1 MTRGDVDILR
11 VALSKLTAGRR
22 HEVVE
27 ALLKRLENG
36 TIGGD
41 ELAVLR
47 KLVDK
52 ERTVRSLIYQAARA
66 RARPGSRSAGS
77 TDARGAES
85 QARTRS
91 SIRRMKR
98 HSVGLDLS
106 HDAV

>member
-1 MTRGDVDILR
+1 VNGTTKLLPMTRGDVDILR

-47 KLVDK
+47 KLV
-52 ERTVRSLIYQAARA
+52 ERNAPFVASL
-66 RARPGSRSAGS
+66 SGS
-77 TDARGAES
+77 TSPGP
-85 QARTRS
+85 TR
-91 SIRRMKR
+91 IPQRRLYR
-98 HSVGLDLS
+98 R
-106 HDAV
+106 

>member
-1 MTRGDVDILR
+1 MNGTTELLPMARGDVDILR
-11 VALSKLTAGRR
+11 VALSKLAAGRR

-52 ERTVRSLIYQAARA
+52 ERTVRSLIIRQHEPGPDPDPAAPA
-66 RARPGSRSAGS
+66 LQTLEALEAKLEHAAPSGG
-77 TDARGAES
+77 
-85 QARTRS
+85 
-91 SIRRMKR
+91 
-98 HSVGLDLS
+98 
-106 HDAV
+106 

>member
-52 ERTVRSLIYQAARA
+52 ERTVRSLIIRQHEPGPDPDPAAPPLQTLEALKAKLEQAT
-66 RARPGSRSAGS
+66 PSDG
-77 TDARGAES
+77 
-85 QARTRS
+85 
-91 SIRRMKR
+91 
-98 HSVGLDLS
+98 
-106 HDAV
+106 

>member
-1 MTRGDVDILR
+1 MNGTTELLPMARGDVDILR
-11 VALSKLTAGRR
+11 AALSKMTAGRR

-52 ERTVRSLIYQAARA
+52 ERTVRSLIIRQHEPGPDPDPAAPA
-66 RARPGSRSAGS
+66 LQTLEALKAKLEH
-77 TDARGAES
+77 A
-85 QARTRS
+85 
-91 SIRRMKR
+91 
-98 HSVGLDLS
+98 
-106 HDAV
+106 AVSDG

>member
-1 MTRGDVDILR
+1 MVRGDVDILR

-52 ERTVRSLIYQAARA
+52 ERTVRSLIIRQHEPGPDPDPAAPA
-66 RARPGSRSAGS
+66 LPTLEALKAKLEHAAPSDG
-77 TDARGAES
+77 
-85 QARTRS
+85 
-91 SIRRMKR
+91 
-98 HSVGLDLS
+98 
-106 HDAV
+106 